1 MDLVLVEQAFHG
13 DVAVLDQL
21 LEPFLRA
28 TYVSLVGAL
37 LVNDEDF
44 RPHA

>member
-1 MDLVLVEQAFHG
+1 MDLVLVEQAFDG
-13 DVAVLDQL
+13 DIAMLDQL

-28 TYVSLVGAL
+28 PNVSLVGAL

-44 RPHA
+44 GPHV

>member
-1 MDLVLVEQAFHG
+1 MDLVLVEQALDGHI
-13 DVAVLDQL
+13 AVFDEL

-28 TYVSLVGAL
+28 AYVSLVGAL
-37 LVNDEDF
+37 LVDDEDF